1 MKKLLEEK
9 EAERVR
15 KEQEEER
22 IKREEEKARKE
33 EEKARRAEKAAKK
46 FGKSA
51 TTKESHTTEDHHAS
65 IDAPVYRPKASVL
78 ASAVNEDSAAE

>member
-1 MKKLLEEK
+1 
-9 EAERVR
+9 V
-15 KEQEEER
+15 R

-51 TTKESHTTEDHHAS
+51 TTKETYSNAAEDNNYGS
-65 IDAPVYRPKASVL
+65 SEAPVYRPKAAQVL
-78 ASAVNEDSAAE
+78 PPAATAVNEESAAE

>member
-1 MKKLLEEK
+1 
-9 EAERVR
+9 VR
-15 KEQEEER
+15 KEQEEAR

-51 TTKESHTTEDHHAS
+51 TTKESYTNAAEDHHGS
-65 IDAPVYRPKASVL
+65 TEAPVYRPKAAPV
-78 ASAVNEDSAAE
+78 